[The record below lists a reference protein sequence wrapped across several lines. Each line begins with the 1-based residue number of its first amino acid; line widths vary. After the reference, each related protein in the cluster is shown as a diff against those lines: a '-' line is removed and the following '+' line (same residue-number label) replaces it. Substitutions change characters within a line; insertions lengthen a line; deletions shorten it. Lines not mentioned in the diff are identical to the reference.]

1 MDVVYYPYYLKN
13 VESQIK
19 RNKNMVDLEYVK
31 GNVRDG
37 WMLNPNEKIVNGII
51 KGINRCNGDCPC
63 NNDSEEKH
71 CPCSN
76 YRTKDKC
83 CCKLYVKQD

>member
-1 MDVVYYPYYLKN
+1 
-13 VESQIK
+13 
-19 RNKNMVDLEYVK
+19 MVDLEYVK
-31 GNVRDG
+31 GNLREG

-63 NNDSEEKH
+63 NNDSVEKH

-83 CCKLYVKQD
+83 CCKLYVNQD

>member
-1 MDVVYYPYYLKN
+1 
-13 VESQIK
+13 
-19 RNKNMVDLEYVK
+19 MVDLEYVK
-31 GNVRDG
+31 GNLREG

-63 NNDSEEKH
+63 NNDSTEKH
-71 CPCSN
+71 CLCSN

>member
-1 MDVVYYPYYLKN
+1 
-13 VESQIK
+13 
-19 RNKNMVDLEYVK
+19 
-31 GNVRDG
+31 
-37 WMLNPNEKIVNGII
+37 MLNPNEKIVNGII

-76 YRTKDKC
+76 YRTKGK